1 MNKLHVVFG
10 SQGAGKSTYA
20 AKLAEKV
27 NGVYFSIDEWMSE
40 LYGADLPKPM
50 DIKWIMERVARAEKR
65 IWTTAKQIAA
75 CGGNVIL
82 DLGFMKVS
90 NRDTFLNLAKEAGI
104 LTQLHYVDAP
114 YPVRFKRVQ
123 ERNSQKGDTFSFE
136 VTPAMFEFMEK
147 EFETPTEKE
156 FHDAIRIDTTEN

>member
-1 MNKLHVVFG
+1 M
-10 SQGAGKSTYA
+10 
-20 AKLAEKV
+20 
-27 NGVYFSIDEWMSE
+27 
-40 LYGADLPKPM
+40 
-50 DIKWIMERVARAEKR
+50 
-65 IWTTAKQIAA
+65 
-75 CGGNVIL
+75 
-82 DLGFMKVS
+82 
-90 NRDTFLNLAKEAGI
+90 
-104 LTQLHYVDAP
+104 HYVDAP